1 MYVTPSTPSTLTNP
15 TIERVINLL
24 IDVGNSFNFEHCDKF
39 NFSRLV
45 NLSIDV
51 GNSFNFEHRDKFN
64 FSRLVNLSIH
74 VSNSFNYEH
83 SEKFRSKASQFV
95 NRCR

>member
-15 TIERVINLL
+15 TIERVINLS
-24 IDVGNSFNFEHCDKF
+24 IDVGNSFNFEDRDKF

-51 GNSFNFEHRDKFN
+51 GNS
-64 FSRLVNLSIH
+64 STASILT
-74 VSNSFNYEH
+74 NSTIEGQ
-83 SEKFRSKASQFV
+83 SICQ
-95 NRCR
+95 